1 MISEYEDHV
10 TDSVADIPW
19 NKQSSL
25 SLIDQRLKCN
35 HLKLKLRNLNELSLT
50 LNISPS
56 YKQNVDVIK

>member
-35 HLKLKLRNLNELSLT
+35 HLKLKLLNLNELSLT
-50 LNISPS
+50 FISVRHIN
-56 YKQNVDVIK
+56 KTLML